1 MSFNRLPYDRCAYS
15 QSVKRSVTPGD
26 YRLYL
31 GHGENCKKCLPLN
44 APINSKDSV
53 SSVRRVNETDFGFL
67 ANAESHLT
75 NRTIPLSECNQN
87 ATDAKHKTLKLHHK
101 PICETKMESEDTRF
115 SHPVESYRGM
125 SLLNFHFEPYLHT
138 NPQNNVICDSH
149 REGFNSRGWV
159 KDNYKL
165 PEQEKW
171 DKGKALPP
179 KPKKVKQLPKC
190 KVQCN

>member
-15 QSVKRSVTPGD
+15 QQLKRSVTPGD
-26 YRLYL
+26 YKLYL
-31 GHGENCKKCLPLN
+31 GQGENCSKCLPLN

-53 SSVRRVNETDFGFL
+53 SGVRRVDQTDFGFL
-67 ANAESHLT
+67 ATAESHLT
-75 NRTIPLSECNQN
+75 NRTVPLSECNEN
-87 ATDAKHKTLKLHHK
+87 ATDLKHRDLKIYHK
-101 PICETKMESEDTRF
+101 PICETKMETQDTRF

-125 SLLNFHFEPYLHT
+125 SLLNYHFDYLHV
-138 NPQNNVICDSH
+138 NPQNNIQCDSH

-159 KDNYKL
+159 KDNYEI
-165 PEQEKW
+165 PDQERW

-179 KPKKVKQLPKC
+179 KPRKVRQLPKC